1 MDNDPYHSVR
11 KIRSKH
17 VISYTKDTSR
27 ILDIVN
33 TFQRAGTNALA
44 FGKHLYCHTL
54 DSKLASNGGC
64 FSRAVA
70 KEMEM
75 EFTCDAS
82 QIEEWIDV
90 VSTDHR
96 KPRLGPP
103 YKPDRQIRMNALH
116 AHYDH
121 LSSLGCLPLEKI
133 PCTNGSSAKGALADQ
148 LAVNYAN
155 NVHCHF
161 DKYVHKFVSLS
172 LKEETFIHHGL
183 DPTDRRARLPQEA
196 KKQLRIDVRKVV
208 TDILTSA
215 EEPSCREDLHAW
227 VFEFQETM
235 TPSPPSSP
243 PGKYWR
249 FYDQK
254 TNPSRWLPFMVMI
267 NRWIENRKG
276 ITLSPLPQRTS
287 FVPSHVRIDTTC
299 LVDLLIQDASD
310 MIRLKEMLEKTRMP
324 RLPGDDVPP
333 MYELPGL
340 INGGKVTCSKGKMF
354 DSLGSLLS
362 SRLVSR
368 FKQDEGFHSSEFKT
382 AVWCCLT
389 ENKHAS
395 LTDHQGLV
403 FNNIMDTD
411 GVSVSL
417 HYVQGSM
424 KGVTR
429 YSKGDPTKGIASGNS
444 RLRAARKKERSCRP
458 R

>member
-1 MDNDPYHSVR
+1 
-11 KIRSKH
+11 
-17 VISYTKDTSR
+17 
-27 ILDIVN
+27 
-33 TFQRAGTNALA
+33 
-44 FGKHLYCHTL
+44 
-54 DSKLASNGGC
+54 
-64 FSRAVA
+64 
-70 KEMEM
+70 MEM

-133 PCTNGSSAKGALADQ
+133 PYTNGSSAKGALADQ

-155 NVHCHF
+155 NVHCHL

-172 LKEETFIHHGL
+172 LKEEAFNHHGL
-183 DPTDRRARLPQEA
+183 DPSNRRARL
-196 KKQLRIDVRKVV
+196 
-208 TDILTSA
+208 
-215 EEPSCREDLHAW
+215 
-227 VFEFQETM
+227 
-235 TPSPPSSP
+235 P

-267 NRWIENRKG
+267 NRWIENMKG

-333 MYELPGL
+333 RYELPGL
-340 INGGKVTCSKGKMF
+340 INTDKRGKVTCSKGKMF

-389 ENKHAS
+389 KI
-395 LTDHQGLV
+395 GV

-429 YSKGDPTKGIASGNS
+429 YSKGDLTESERDDIMKMYDVDENKTKIISGDPGKGVILHATNGKKSVRYTASQRWVESG
-444 RLRAARKKERSCRP
+444 ACRN
-458 R
+458 RIRET